1 MVLKT
6 IRIFCQSRPRAFRL
20 NGSFEN
26 LNLLVYLSQQ
36 KVRLGNHKKGYQFF
50 FLLEWAYTVYGKSEN
65 TYKLVNYIVLH
76 I

>member
-50 FLLEWAYTVYGKSEN
+50 FYWNGLIQCMESRK
-65 TYKLVNYIVLH
+65 IH
-76 I
+76 IN